1 MILGYLSAMWAAAA
15 VGLGNHVWQSTLFL
29 AIAGILTLSLRK
41 NHARTRYRLW
51 LAASVK
57 FLVPCSLLVGLG
69 SHLGWL
75 RGSIGT
81 KGGVYFAMQQVGQP
95 FTQPTPLAI
104 IPRSVHAPG
113 FTDWIHLLP
122 AVLVAVWLCGLV
134 VVVWVW
140 VARWRR
146 VSAVARAAAPLRE
159 GREADALRR
168 LERLGIGGLQPPIEM
183 VTSRTSLEPGVF
195 GIVRPVLVWP
205 EGISQRL
212 EDAHLE
218 AILAHELW
226 HIRRRDNLA
235 AAVHMLAEAVFWFHP
250 AVWWLG
256 ARLVEERE
264 RACDEE
270 VVELGSDRQ
279 VYAESILKI
288 CEFCVGSPLACI
300 SGVTGADLKA
310 RMVRIMS
317 ENVARRLD
325 FSRKLLLTVAGLL
338 AIALPFVV
346 GLLHATPSQ
355 AAAQASNAAEV
366 TPGYE
371 TASIQTEK
379 PQGDGER
386 MQIAMRVA
394 FSRDGFAEE
403 GNTMQMLVR
412 LAYGVQ
418 DDQILGA
425 PNWFN
430 SRRYDIDAKLG
441 TSAQEQM
448 SKLSLDQRKSADRRL
463 LQGLLED
470 RFHLALHRES
480 KELPVYELMVAE
492 GGPKLQEAKPGDNH
506 SYFTNIASHS
516 GMGQV
521 RIGEGEF
528 NAQAVELAAMAEML
542 SERMGHAVVD
552 KTGLTGKYDFTLRWT
567 PIPSQDPLGINSSAP
582 PEPTGSLL
590 TAIQE
595 QLGLKLVPQTKPME
609 VLVID
614 HVEELAAN

>member
-288 CEFCVGSPLACI
+288 
-300 SGVTGADLKA
+300 
-310 RMVRIMS
+310 
-317 ENVARRLD
+317 
-325 FSRKLLLTVAGLL
+325 
-338 AIALPFVV
+338 
-346 GLLHATPSQ
+346 
-355 AAAQASNAAEV
+355 
-366 TPGYE
+366 
-371 TASIQTEK
+371 
-379 PQGDGER
+379 
-386 MQIAMRVA
+386 
-394 FSRDGFAEE
+394 
-403 GNTMQMLVR
+403 
-412 LAYGVQ
+412 
-418 DDQILGA
+418 
-425 PNWFN
+425 
-430 SRRYDIDAKLG
+430 
-441 TSAQEQM
+441 
-448 SKLSLDQRKSADRRL
+448 
-463 LQGLLED
+463 
-470 RFHLALHRES
+470 
-480 KELPVYELMVAE
+480 
-492 GGPKLQEAKPGDNH
+492 
-506 SYFTNIASHS
+506 
-516 GMGQV
+516 
-521 RIGEGEF
+521 
-528 NAQAVELAAMAEML
+528 
-542 SERMGHAVVD
+542 
-552 KTGLTGKYDFTLRWT
+552 
-567 PIPSQDPLGINSSAP
+567 
-582 PEPTGSLL
+582 
-590 TAIQE
+590 
-595 QLGLKLVPQTKPME
+595 
-609 VLVID
+609 
-614 HVEELAAN
+614 